1 MRGRSRKRCFVN
13 FCSLVVLQSS
23 VDEGWWGGAKSL
35 IQGQLKLHLFPAG
48 ISAEA
53 IGFHS
58 STVTFTVNSHTD
70 NHFCKYIPFKY
81 YTVFSFS
88 FFIKI
93 HIKVLTKVFY
103 IQLCFECETP
113 LFFLLTIFHYILF
126 THGVTCNLSR

>member
-1 MRGRSRKRCFVN
+1 MVGWGKKSYLGPAEIASFSSRDFCRSNRLFLRLIFINHCRFRFTFLEVYKR
-13 FCSLVVLQSS
+13 L
-23 VDEGWWGGAKSL
+23 
-35 IQGQLKLHLFPAG
+35 
-48 ISAEA
+48 
-53 IGFHS
+53 GFHS

-70 NHFCKYIPFKY
+70 NHFCKYIAFKY

-93 HIKVLTKVFY
+93 HVKVLTKVFY
-103 IQLCFECETP
+103 IQLCFKCETP